1 MLPESKTTSV
11 NEMNTTKTQT
21 NGHAAEEAGFIAA
34 PATRTTTGTTAPDA
48 KVVLTPNRKRQATY
62 GFGFVCIAAA
72 LCAAGVWWWSYSHT
86 WVSTNNAYVAGH
98 IHTVSSRIAGNVT
111 QVLVSDNQTVEA
123 GQVLARLDANDLK
136 VQREKA
142 QAALAQANAQL
153 AQVRAQV
160 ARDETVATKAEA
172 DFDRANKLFHDT
184 NAALSKQEFD
194 NAQAALDVSRA
205 TLNATKAAV
214 LAAEAQVK
222 AATAQLADVELQLS
236 YTEITAPATGRVGR
250 KNLEGGN
257 RVQPGQSL
265 LAIVQPDVW
274 VTANFKETEI
284 THLRSG
290 QSVDVSVDGLPDQK
304 LRARVESIAP
314 ASGAQFALLP
324 PDNATG
330 NFTKI
335 VQRVPVKIVFEKAS
349 GPELAGRI
357 VPGMS
362 VNVKVNVRS

>member
-1 MLPESKTTSV
+1 
-11 NEMNTTKTQT
+11 MNATKTQT
-21 NGHAAEEAGFIAA
+21 NGHATDGAGFIAP
-34 PATRTTTGTTAPDA
+34 PATRTTTGTTAPDT

-62 GFGFVCIAAA
+62 GFGFACIAAA
-72 LCAAGVWWWSYSHT
+72 LCAVGVWWWNYSHT
-86 WVSTNNAYVAGH
+86 WVSTNNAYIAGH
-98 IHTVSSRIAGNVT
+98 INNVSSRIAGTVS
-111 QVLVSDNQTVEA
+111 QVFVGDNQTVET
-123 GQVLARLDANDLK
+123 GQLLAQLDTSDLK
-136 VQREKA
+136 VQLDKA
-142 QAALAQANAQL
+142 QATLAQANAQL

-160 ARDETVATKAEA
+160 ARDETVAAKAEA

-184 NAALSKQEFD
+184 NPAVSKQEFD

-222 AATAQLADVELQLS
+222 AATAQLADVQLQLG
-236 YTEITAPATGRVGR
+236 YTEITAPASGRVGR
-250 KNLEGGN
+250 KNLEVGN

-274 VTANFKETEI
+274 VSANFKETEI
-284 THLRSG
+284 THLRAG
-290 QSVDVSVDGLPDQK
+290 QSVDVSVDGLPGQK
-304 LRARVESIAP
+304 LRARVESISP

-335 VQRVPVKIVFEKAS
+335 VQRVPVKIVFERATA
-349 GPELAGRI
+349 PDLAGRI

-362 VNVKVNVRS
+362 VNVKVNIRS